1 MTEPLPADRPEF
13 VVGVDRPTIT
23 RLRRR
28 SRRLLT
34 VSAAIT
40 AGCATLVIAAGVTFA
55 VTLDGMWLPGSM
67 FVVCG
72 VALLFVV
79 RAQLE
84 RLRRDRAWFAADDL
98 TDEAFR
104 ISAAGLRLSVEG
116 APDPVELPWSAVGP
130 MAVRRWLGQPL
141 FTIALAPGV
150 DATTPGV
157 RGLGQRR
164 VQDGLAQKVPVGRGF
179 HYGLRGL
186 DRSRQ
191 ELEAALRRYSSGRI
205 GAR

>member
-1 MTEPLPADRPEF
+1 MTEAQPAGSPEF
-13 VVGVDRPTIT
+13 VVGIDRPIIT

-28 SRRLLT
+28 SRRLLRI
-34 VSAAIT
+34 SAGIT
-40 AGCATLVIAAGVTFA
+40 AGCATLVVAVGVGFA
-55 VTLDGMWLPGSM
+55 ISLDGMWLPGLM
-67 FVVCG
+67 FVACG

-84 RLRRDRAWFAADDL
+84 RLRRDHSWFAADDL
-98 TDEAFR
+98 TNEAFR
-104 ISAAGLRLSVEG
+104 ISVTGLRLSIEG
-116 APDPVELPWSAVGP
+116 APEPVELPWSAVGP
-130 MAVRRWLGQPL
+130 LAVRRWLGQPL
-141 FTIALAPGV
+141 FTITLALGV

-157 RGLGQRR
+157 RGLDQSR

-191 ELEAALRRYSSGRI
+191 EIEGAFREYSSGRA